1 MSKIVTLRPARF
13 VSKFRARSD
22 RKQLKTLEQIQWL
35 AVKFPTQQNREFL
48 QKNREFEQALV
59 QSDFQMMF
67 SEWTGPEQK
76 ITARSSG
83 DDVNDSFS

>member
-1 MSKIVTLRPARF
+1 
-13 VSKFRARSD
+13 
-22 RKQLKTLEQIQWL
+22 
-35 AVKFPTQQNREFL
+35 L
-48 QKNREFEQALV
+48 QKNREFARENREFEQAIV

-83 DDVNDSFS
+83 DDASDSFS